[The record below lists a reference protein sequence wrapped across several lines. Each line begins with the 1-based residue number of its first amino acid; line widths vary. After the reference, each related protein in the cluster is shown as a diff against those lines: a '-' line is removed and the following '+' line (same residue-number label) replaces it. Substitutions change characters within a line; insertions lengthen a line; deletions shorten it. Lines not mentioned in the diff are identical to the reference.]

1 MSRKWDVRVDERPYT
16 IERKGAKVLVNGE
29 KFKIRKLSHKSGFFQ
44 SEYQVPVGSKT
55 ALLVIDM
62 VGSAKLIIDGKDC
75 ATGED
80 LRTAETAGMGMDL
93 CSAAF
98 YQLLE
103 RCNRRTGG
111 NRGPDGYVFYFLQ
124 QENKRSSKGAAGY
137 CNFSG
142 GIGNCVR
149 YCLSYSRVCL
159 LGLLGR

>member
-29 KFKIRKLSHKSGFFQ
+29 KFKIRKLSHESGFFQ

-80 LRTAETAGMGMDL
+80 YVPQKLPGWAWIFVVLHFINCLNGAIGALVAIVGLMATF
-93 CSAAF
+93 SIS
-98 YQLLE
+98 
-103 RCNRRTGG
+103 CNRKINVVVRVLLDIVILVAALGI
-111 NRGPDGYVFYFLQ
+111 VF
-124 QENKRSSKGAAGY
+124 
-137 CNFSG
+137 
-142 GIGNCVR
+142 GIALAIVGSA
-149 YCLSYSRVCL
+149 Y
-159 LGLLGR
+159 